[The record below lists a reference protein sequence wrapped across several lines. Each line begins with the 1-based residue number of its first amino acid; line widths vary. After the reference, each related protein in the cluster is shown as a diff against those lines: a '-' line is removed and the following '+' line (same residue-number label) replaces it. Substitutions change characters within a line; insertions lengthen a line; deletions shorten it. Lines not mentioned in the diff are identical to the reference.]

1 MAATGREG
9 ESCMNRVSLTIA
21 VGLSSLFAAAA
32 GAGEIPVLLHEAQ
45 GGGWANVFDGGPLR
59 FDTESTSGPD
69 DTLMLF
75 GAVDR
80 TRLGNL
86 GAVFDTF
93 GRSWITNDDEDTGL
107 NVRVW
112 FAAEYVPS
120 FFPGGDR
127 PGGAGAGL
135 LRSVIEFVM
144 PTEELEWVYWLDLTE
159 DSGFEGS
166 TEVVFENVT
175 QSRTILTLTGE
186 VLPAVETVL
195 RGEVGDVIRIT
206 SMMSGGGTVPAD
218 VTSAGVYGG
227 ELSAYFAVIP
237 EPGTTSLLG
246 VGALFLVRR
255 RSRGARE
262 RVA

>member
-1 MAATGREG
+1 
-9 ESCMNRVSLTIA
+9 MNGVSLTIA
-21 VGLSSLFAAAA
+21 IGLSSLFAAAA
-32 GAGEIPVLLHEAQ
+32 EAGEIPVLLHEAQ
-45 GGGWANVFDGGPLR
+45 GGGWANVFDGGPMVV
-59 FDTESTSGPD
+59 DSESTSGPD
-69 DTLMLF
+69 DLLMRFRALDKM
-75 GAVDR
+75 GS
-80 TRLGNL
+80 GSL

-93 GRSWITNDDEDTGL
+93 GRSWITNNDDDSDL

-112 FAAEYVPS
+112 FSSGYFPS

-127 PGGAGAGL
+127 PGGAGAGQ

-144 PTEELEWVYWLDLTE
+144 PTEELEWVYWLDVTE
-159 DSGFEGS
+159 FSDFEGS

-175 QSRTILTLTGE
+175 QSQTILTLTGE

-206 SMMSGGGTVPAD
+206 SMMSGGGSIPANL
-218 VTSAGVYGG
+218 TASGVYSGL
-227 ELSAYFAVIP
+227 LSARFTVIP
-237 EPGTTSLLG
+237 EPGTASLLG
-246 VGALFLVRR
+246 VGVLFLVRR